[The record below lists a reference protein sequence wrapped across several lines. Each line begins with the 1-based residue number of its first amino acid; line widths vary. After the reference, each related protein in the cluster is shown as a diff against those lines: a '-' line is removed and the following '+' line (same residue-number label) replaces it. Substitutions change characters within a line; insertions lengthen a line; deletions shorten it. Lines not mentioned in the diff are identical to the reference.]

1 MTVDLTRQYTLPIY
15 FDLGATFLYALSG
28 ALVAI
33 RRQYD
38 IVGLFVLALV
48 TGVGGG
54 LIRDGIFIQNG
65 PPLAM
70 KDERYLGVI
79 LGGCLMAALFTRR
92 MDRLQKMF
100 LLADALGLGAYA
112 VVGVEKSLNA
122 GLSVLPAVMVGV
134 INAAGGGLL
143 RDVLVR
149 EEPLLFKPGQLY
161 VLAALLGA
169 GLFTTLILHFHQ
181 SVESAALIAVGSTFL
196 FRLLAITFNWKTVS
210 VAEQLLPIST
220 GTIAPSSLT
229 VAVSM
234 PDKPSVVSPA
244 ATSISSG
251 GLNLTPGASPPAG
264 PTDGDQSANQKQKP
278 QDHE

>member
-1 MTVDLTRQYTLPIY
+1 MIGELQRQYTLPVY

-54 LIRDGIFIQNG
+54 LIRDSIFIQNG

-70 KDERYLGVI
+70 QDERYLYVI
-79 LGGCLMAALFTRR
+79 LGGCLMAALFTTR
-92 MDRLQKMF
+92 MDRLQRVF

-122 GLSVLPAVMVGV
+122 GLSTVAAVMVGV
-134 INAAGGGLL
+134 INASGGGLL

-169 GLFTTLILHFHQ
+169 GLFTVLIIRFHRP
-181 SVESAALIAVGSTFL
+181 VESAALLAVGGTFV

-210 VAEQLLPIST
+210 VSERLMPISV
-220 GTIAPSSLT
+220 GTFTPSPLT

-234 PDKPSVVSPA
+234 PDQPTVVQSAPA
-244 ATSISSG
+244 ASAADVPVSA
-251 GLNLTPGASPPAG
+251 PPVPPPPAN
-264 PTDGDQSANQKQKP
+264 DQSQKP
-278 QDHE
+278 